1 MTLAPCGR
9 RVADARNGGDPH
21 SVHEVSV
28 LMARRSAPTV
38 THMPAQRIDCLVIG
52 AGQAGL
58 GVSRELVRR
67 GVEHVVLEQGRI
79 GETWRSQR
87 WDAFALNSPAWMN
100 RLPGDA
106 APVRPDEFPSAPQ
119 FALGLERYAFAQ
131 RLPVR
136 QGVAVRSVERGST
149 DDWLSVATGEDLLE
163 ARSVVVASGGARVPR
178 RPAIASALSRSI
190 LQLHTAEYRSAG
202 ELPAGAVLVVGGG
215 QSGVQIAED
224 LLHAGRAV
232 LLATSAVGRLPR
244 RYRGRDSFAWLVDDG
259 FFDERSE
266 EATAGPN
273 PQISGGAG
281 GHTLSYQHLE
291 RLGAVLLGG
300 LAGISGS
307 RLRLRD
313 DLAANIVFADAV
325 SDALRARIDAH
336 IARAGTDAP
345 PPDADPADEPYPM
358 RSIPQTPR
366 ELDVRHAAVTTVI
379 WATGFDVDSGFVRA
393 PVIGERGEIT
403 QRDGATAV
411 PGLFVIGQPWLRTR
425 RSATIYGVV
434 ADAPHVA
441 DLVSRRLARRR
452 RVAA

>member
-1 MTLAPCGR
+1 
-9 RVADARNGGDPH
+9 
-21 SVHEVSV
+21 
-28 LMARRSAPTV
+28 
-38 THMPAQRIDCLVIG
+38 MPVERIDTLVIG

-58 GVSRELVRR
+58 GVSDELVRR

-79 GETWRSQR
+79 GESWRSQR

-106 APVRPDEFPSAPQ
+106 EPVRPDEFPSAPQ
-119 FALGLERYAFAQ
+119 FALGLERYAFAH

-136 QGVAVRSVERGST
+136 QGVAVRAVDRAST
-149 DDWLSVATGEDLLE
+149 DDWLTVATDEGVLE
-163 ARSVVVASGGARVPR
+163 ARAVVVASGGARVPR
-178 RPAIASALSRSI
+178 VPAPGSALSPSF

-224 LLHAGRAV
+224 LVGAGRDV

-259 FFDERSE
+259 FFDERRDD
-266 EATAGPN
+266 ATAAPN
-273 PQISGGAG
+273 PHISGAAG

-291 RLGAVLLGG
+291 RHGAVLLGG

-307 RLRLRD
+307 RVRLHD
-313 DLAANIVFADAV
+313 DLANNIIYADAV
-325 SDALRARIDAH
+325 SDALRARIDAY
-336 IARAGTDAP
+336 IARSGSDAP
-345 PPDADPADEPYPM
+345 PPEPDAADELYPT
-358 RSIPQTPR
+358 RSIPQAPR
-366 ELDVRHAAVTTVI
+366 ELHLRQAGVATVI
-379 WATGFDVDSGFVRA
+379 WATGFDVDTGFVRL
-393 PVIGERGEIT
+393 PVVGERGEIAH
-403 QRDGATAV
+403 RDGATAV
-411 PGLFVIGQPWLRTR
+411 PGLFVIGHPWLRSR
-425 RSATIYGVV
+425 GSATIYGVL

-441 DLVSRRLARRR
+441 DLVSDRLAGRR

>member
-1 MTLAPCGR
+1 
-9 RVADARNGGDPH
+9 
-21 SVHEVSV
+21 
-28 LMARRSAPTV
+28 
-38 THMPAQRIDCLVIG
+38 MPAERIDNLVIG

-67 GVEHVVLEQGRI
+67 GIEHVVLEQGRI

-87 WDAFALNSPAWMN
+87 WDGFALNSPAWMN

-106 APVRPDEFPSAPQ
+106 EPVRPDEFPSAPQ
-119 FALGLERYAFAQ
+119 FARDLERYAFRH

-136 QGVAVRSVERGST
+136 QGIAVRSVDRGST
-149 DDWLSVATGEDLLE
+149 ESSLSVATDDGLIE

-178 RPAIASALSRSI
+178 VPAMASALSRAI
-190 LQLHTAEYRSAG
+190 LQLHAADYRSAG

-224 LLHAGRAV
+224 LLLAGRQV

-259 FFDERSE
+259 FFDERRE
-266 EATAGPN
+266 QATAGPN
-273 PQISGGAG
+273 PQISGAAG

-300 LAGISGS
+300 LARISGT
-307 RLRLRD
+307 RLLLRD
-313 DLAANIVFADAV
+313 DLAANIVLADAV
-325 SDALRARIDAH
+325 SDELRARIDAH
-336 IARAGTDAP
+336 IARSGADAP
-345 PPDADPADEPYPM
+345 APESDPADEPHRM
-358 RSIPQTPR
+358 RSLPRTPR
-366 ELDVRHAAVTTVI
+366 ELDLRHAAVATVI
-379 WATGFDVDSGFVRA
+379 WATGFDVDARFVRA
-393 PVIGERGEIT
+393 PVVGERGEIT

-411 PGLFVIGQPWLRTR
+411 PGLFVIGQPWLRSR

-441 DLVSRRLARRR
+441 DLVSRRLAARR

>member
-1 MTLAPCGR
+1 M
-9 RVADARNGGDPH
+9 
-21 SVHEVSV
+21 SVE
-28 LMARRSAPTV
+28 
-38 THMPAQRIDCLVIG
+38 RIDGLVIG

-58 GVSRELVRR
+58 GVSHELAGR

-106 APVRPDEFPSAPQ
+106 APARPDEFPSAPQ
-119 FALGLERYAFAQ
+119 FAVGLERYAFSH

-136 QGVAVRSVERGST
+136 QGVAVRSVDRGST
-149 DDWLSVATGEDLLE
+149 DDSLLVATDEGLFE

-178 RPAIASALSRSI
+178 VPAMASALSRSI
-190 LQLHTAEYRSAG
+190 LQLHTAGYRSPR
-202 ELPAGAVLVVGGG
+202 ELPAGAVLVVGGA

-224 LLHAGRAV
+224 LLHAGRDV
-232 LLATSAVGRLPR
+232 FLATSAVGRLPR

-259 FFDERSE
+259 FFDETR
-266 EATAGPN
+266 ATPIPN
-273 PQISGGAG
+273 PQISGAAG

-300 LAGISGS
+300 VAGMSGS
-307 RLRLRD
+307 HVRLRG
-313 DLAANIVFADAV
+313 DLARNIVFADAA
-325 SDALRARIDAH
+325 SAALRSRIDAH
-336 IARAGTDAP
+336 IARSRVDAP

-366 ELDVRHAAVTTVI
+366 DLDLRRAAVATVI
-379 WATGFDVDSGFVRA
+379 WATGFDADTGFVRA
-393 PVIGERGEIT
+393 PVVGARGQII
-403 QRDGATAV
+403 QRDGSTAV
-411 PGLFVIGQPWLRTR
+411 PGLFVIGQPWLRSR
-425 RSATIYGVV
+425 RSATVYGVV

-441 DLVSRRLARRR
+441 DLVTGRLTSHRRLA
-452 RVAA
+452 A

>member
-1 MTLAPCGR
+1 M
-9 RVADARNGGDPH
+9 
-21 SVHEVSV
+21 SVK
-28 LMARRSAPTV
+28 
-38 THMPAQRIDCLVIG
+38 RIDGLVIG

-106 APVRPDEFPSAPQ
+106 APARPDEFPSAPQ
-119 FALGLERYAFAQ
+119 FAVGLERYAFSH

-136 QGVAVRSVERGST
+136 QGVAVRSVDRGPT
-149 DDWLSVATGEDLLE
+149 DDALSVATDEGLLE

-178 RPAIASALSRSI
+178 VPAMGSTLSRSI
-190 LQLHTAEYRSAG
+190 LQLHTSGYRNPG
-202 ELPAGAVLVVGGG
+202 ELPAGAVLVVGGA

-224 LLHAGRAV
+224 LLHAGRDV
-232 LLATSAVGRLPR
+232 FLATSAVGRLPR

-259 FFDERSE
+259 FFDETRT
-266 EATAGPN
+266 TAIPN
-273 PQISGGAG
+273 PQISGAAG

-300 LAGISGS
+300 VAGTSGS
-307 RLRLRD
+307 RVRLRD
-313 DLAANIVFADAV
+313 DLARNIVFADAV
-325 SDALRARIDAH
+325 SAALRSRIDAH
-336 IARAGTDAP
+336 IARSPVDSP

-366 ELDVRHAAVTTVI
+366 DLDLRHAAVATVI
-379 WATGFDVDSGFVRA
+379 WATGFDADTGFVRA
-393 PVIGERGEIT
+393 PVVGARGEII
-403 QRDGATAV
+403 QRDGSTAV
-411 PGLFVIGQPWLRTR
+411 PGLFAIGQPWLRSR
-425 RSATIYGVV
+425 RSATVYGVV
-434 ADAPHVA
+434 ADAPDVA
-441 DLVSRRLARRR
+441 DLVTRRLASRRPL
-452 RVAA
+452 AA